1 MESERRDDEPEELV
15 RCLDCGTLY
24 EQPSDGR
31 DVEFCPNCGY
41 VGWIALSTEQ
51 PTRKG
56 AD

>member
-1 MESERRDDEPEELV
+1 VESQRTDDEPELV
-15 RCLDCGTLY
+15 RCLDCGTVY

-31 DVEFCPNCGY
+31 DVELCPNCGY

-56 AD
+56 AY